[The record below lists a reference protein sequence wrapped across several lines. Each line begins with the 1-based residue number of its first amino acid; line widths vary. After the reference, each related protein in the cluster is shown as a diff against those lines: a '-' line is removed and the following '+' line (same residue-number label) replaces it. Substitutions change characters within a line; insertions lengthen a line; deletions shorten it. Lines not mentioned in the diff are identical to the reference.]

1 MHQFVLGRGIMEAI
15 IFTGIQATGKSTFYK
30 QYFADTHVRINLDM
44 LKTRRRETLL
54 LEACIEAKQ
63 SFVIDNTNPTAENRK
78 KYIEPA
84 RAAGFQIIGY
94 YFQSKIKQALLR
106 NRQRSGKACIPEAG
120 VRSAFAKLQRPDFS
134 EGFDV
139 LYYVTIIDLENEKAE
154 KEGKFQVNQWIKM
167 SG

>member
-1 MHQFVLGRGIMEAI
+1 MMEAI

-63 SFVIDNTNPTAENRK
+63 SFVVDNTNPTVENRQ

-84 RAAGFQIIGY
+84 RAAGFRVIGY

-139 LYYVTIIDLENEKAE
+139 LYYVSIINKEDE
-154 KEGKFQVNQWIKM
+154 KEAKEGNVQNIFEVNQWIK
-167 SG
+167 

>member
-1 MHQFVLGRGIMEAI
+1 MEAI

-30 QYFADTHVRINLDM
+30 QHFADTHVRINLDM

-63 SFVIDNTNPTAENRK
+63 SFVVDNTNPTAENRK

-84 RAAGFQIIGY
+84 RAAGFRIIGY
-94 YFQSKIKQALLR
+94 YFQSKIKEALSR
-106 NRQRSGKACIPEAG
+106 NRQRSGKACIPEIG
-120 VRSAFAKLQRPDFS
+120 VRATFAKLQRPDFS

-139 LYYVTIIDLENEKAE
+139 LYYVSIINRENEEDE
-154 KEGKFQVNQWIKM
+154 KGEEEEKTQSIFRINQWIK
-167 SG
+167 